1 MTHLSA
7 WVDEMALVPCEPASR
22 HTNPFPPLSWHN
34 LGHTKTLPEKSWG
47 DAGGEPTRSWW
58 PLIPCSQGP
67 ESGCCFCAAQRGSG
81 WWTFRELGR
90 EGCQGITPLSASL
103 FLPIFVDL
111 KEENSMLLEEPS
123 CSGCP
128 FRQQIGAHRHWFPS
142 AHHCLGFSCISW
154 TILSCTHPPDPQP
167 AYPVFCLPQ
176 RWAELSTFCSLCP
189 PPLGSWRAVRA

>member
-1 MTHLSA
+1 MACNESSA
-7 WVDEMALVPCEPASR
+7 LASPRSASFTPRASR
-22 HTNPFPPLSWHN
+22 
-34 LGHTKTLPEKSWG
+34 
-47 DAGGEPTRSWW
+47 
-58 PLIPCSQGP
+58 GP
-67 ESGCCFCAAQRGSG
+67 IGRDPSVC
-81 WWTFRELGR
+81 LGR
-90 EGCQGITPLSASL
+90 QNGPGSLRASFQAYKSLSSSPLAQ
-103 FLPIFVDL
+103 FGPHKNVARE
-111 KEENSMLLEEPS
+111 KEPS